1 MGHIKQ
7 LAIDAAESGIDI
19 QGLSIEKV
27 VLKLQGM
34 DKNVT
39 KVITDLQT
47 RAAVGFK
54 KYGTNTERTDLSADD
69 WLQHLYEELL
79 DAAVYINA
87 YRATVSC
94 NG

>member
-1 MGHIKQ
+1 MGKMKQ
-7 LAIDAAESGIDI
+7 LLTDGDSNVI
-19 QGLSIEKV
+19 KV
-27 VLKLQGM
+27 M
-34 DKNVT
+34 S
-39 KVITDLQT
+39 DLQS
-47 RAAVGFK
+47 RSEVGFR